1 MGICESQNQSES
13 LEKGNIKG
21 NGKEIPV
28 IHTIIQPIIHQQIQ
42 PIITKNIIPIIREI
56 IIPVFVRNEMEAQNI
71 PGDLIL
77 NHPDVK
83 MAMSTVTDEERQLI
97 KRIHENK
104 QQQISP
110 QNNGTISENV
120 PQKPKE
126 EFEEPIPHKEYEPA
140 LKKDVGKLRHYVKL
154 VEKHIDHKIIQDITE
169 QEIKVATRP
178 HIVPV
183 LYP

>member
-1 MGICESQNQSES
+1 MKWKLRTFQKILFRPGRSYNRAEAIDRDLSEIEN
-13 LEKGNIKG
+13 LEKGG
-21 NGKEIPV
+21 
-28 IHTIIQPIIHQQIQ
+28 PIAYADYFI
-42 PIITKNIIPIIREI
+42 
-56 IIPVFVRNEMEAQNI
+56 F
-71 PGDLIL
+71 
-77 NHPDVK
+77 
-83 MAMSTVTDEERQLI
+83 
-97 KRIHENK
+97 
-104 QQQISP
+104 
-110 QNNGTISENV
+110 NNGTISENV
-120 PQKPKE
+120 PQIPKE